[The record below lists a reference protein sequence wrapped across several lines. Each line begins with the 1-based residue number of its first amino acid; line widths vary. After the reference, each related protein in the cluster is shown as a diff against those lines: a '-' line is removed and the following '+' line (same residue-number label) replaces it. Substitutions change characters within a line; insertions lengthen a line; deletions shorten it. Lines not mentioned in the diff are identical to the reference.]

1 MKCFAQILNVQP
13 MSIHDVKKAF
23 EMKNKLINSSTQ
35 YIHS

>member
-1 MKCFAQILNVQP
+1 MKCFAQILIVQQ
-13 MSIHDVKKAF
+13 MSIHEVKIAF